1 MGEIVLL
8 AFASAFWPLLIA
20 ITVIAL
26 QAPNPTP
33 LLLFFLVGGL
43 LTTIS
48 IGVAIVLLLS
58 GTSLVDRSRPPLDPA
73 LDFVVAALM
82 FLVAYA
88 LARSQARLKSAP
100 KPKKVAKAGSSW
112 PERAL
117 GHGAPLA
124 FVSGILLNVVP
135 GFLPLVALKDIAEL
149 DVGTVAVV
157 LIVIGFYIVMFAFV
171 EIPVV
176 GYLFAPERTK
186 RLTARFNLWLSA
198 NGRRVCSWIAAAAGV
213 YLTVRGIVTVA

>member
-8 AFASAFWPLLIA
+8 ALGSALWPLLIA

-33 LLLFFLVGGL
+33 LLLMFLVGGL
-43 LTTIS
+43 LATIS

-58 GTSLVDRSRPPLDPA
+58 GTSLVDRSRPPLDPV
-73 LDFVVAALM
+73 LDFVVAGLM

-88 LARSQARLKSAP
+88 LARSQARLKAASRQ
-100 KPKKVAKAGSSW
+100 KPVAKPDSSW
-112 PERAL
+112 AERAL
-117 GHGAPLA
+117 AHGAPLA
-124 FVSGILLNVVP
+124 FVFGILLNLVP

-149 DVGTVAVV
+149 DVGTVSVI
-157 LIVIGFYIVMFAFV
+157 LIVTGFYIVMFAFV
-171 EIPVV
+171 EIPLV
-176 GYLFAPERTK
+176 GFLFAPRQTK

-198 NGRRVCSWIAAAAGV
+198 NGRRVCAWIAAGAGV
-213 YLTVRGIVTVA
+213 YLTVRGIVAVV